1 MLADKLRKAVLQA
14 AIQGKLTEQ
23 LETDGNAADLV
34 AEIKK
39 EKDRLIKEKK
49 LKKQKPLPEITAEE
63 IPFEIP
69 DNWCWVRLNNICR
82 YMQRGKS
89 PKYSE
94 IKIYPVVAQKC
105 NQWNKFSLDLAR
117 FIEPKT
123 IESYNEER
131 FLLDDDILVNS
142 TGLGT
147 VGRVGQFKSDKQY
160 KIVVADSHV
169 TVIRPINKLVN
180 KSFIKYFLSSPCIQ
194 DNIEK
199 MCSGSTKQKELALST
214 LQNLLIPLPPI
225 NEQNRIVEK
234 IEEVFVKIEQ
244 LKANEEK
251 LALLQKNFPDKLK
264 KSLLQAAIQGKL
276 TEQLSTDDNVEDLL
290 AEIRKEK
297 EKLIKEKKIK
307 KQKPLPPITEE
318 EIPFE
323 IPSNWRWVRL
333 GEIGKIVGGG
343 TPKTDVLEYWVNG
356 NIPWITPADMKNIK
370 GKYIYHG
377 EKYITLLGLNKSSA
391 QLMPKNSIL
400 FSSRAPIGY
409 IAITKN
415 EVSTNQ
421 GFKSI
426 VPFNVSLTNYIYY
439 ALLALVDNIKKIGTG
454 TTFKEVSGSVVEK
467 IIIPLPP
474 IAEQKRI
481 VKQLDLLLNNVK
493 KLKI

>member
-14 AIQGKLTEQ
+14 AIQGKLTKQ
-23 LETDGNAADLV
+23 LPTDGNAADLV

-39 EKDRLIKEKK
+39 EKERLIKEKK
-49 LKKQKPLPEITAEE
+49 IKKQKPLPEITAEE

-69 DNWCWVRLNNICR
+69 DNWCWVRLGDIMIERGQKKPEEKFSYIDIGSINNKENKLGECKIL
-82 YMQRGKS
+82 S
-89 PKYSE
+89 PEKAPSRARKLVKIGDIIYSTVRPYLLNTCIIDRE
-94 IKIYPVVAQKC
+94 IKPIPIV
-105 NQWNKFSLDLAR
+105 
-117 FIEPKT
+117 
-123 IESYNEER
+123 
-131 FLLDDDILVNS
+131 S
-142 TGLGT
+142 TG
-147 VGRVGQFKSDKQY
+147 F
-160 KIVVADSHV
+160 A
-169 TVIRPINKLVN
+169 VISTDNIDVN
-180 KSFIKYFLSSPCIQ
+180 KYIFKVLLSPMFSDYANDRENSKGVAYPAIN
-194 DNIEK
+194 D
-199 MCSGSTKQKELALST
+199 TKLKLAIL
-214 LQNLLIPLPPI
+214 PFPPI
-225 NEQNRIVEK
+225 SEQRRIVEK
-234 IEEVFVKIEQ
+234 IEEVLNKLNK
-244 LKANEEK
+244 LKVNEEK
-251 LALLQKNFPDKLK
+251 LSLLQKNFPDKLK
-264 KSLLQAAIQGKL
+264 KSLLQAAIQGNL
-276 TEQLSTDDNVEDLL
+276 TEQLPTDGNVDDLL

-323 IPSNWRWVRL
+323 IPENWRWVRL

-377 EKYITLLGLNKSSA
+377 EKYITSLGLNKSSA

>member
-14 AIQGKLTEQ
+14 AIQGRLTKQ
-23 LETDGNAADLV
+23 LLTDGNAADLV

-39 EKDRLIKEKK
+39 EKERLIEEKK
-49 LKKQKPLPEITAEE
+49 IKKQKPLPEITAEE

-69 DNWCWVRLNNICR
+69 DNWCWVRLN
-82 YMQRGKS
+82 
-89 PKYSE
+89 
-94 IKIYPVVAQKC
+94 
-105 NQWNKFSLDLAR
+105 
-117 FIEPKT
+117 
-123 IESYNEER
+123 
-131 FLLDDDILVNS
+131 DI
-142 TGLGT
+142 G
-147 VGRVGQFKSDKQY
+147 
-160 KIVVADSHV
+160 IWEA
-169 TVIRPINKLVN
+169 
-180 KSFIKYFLSSPCIQ
+180 
-194 DNIEK
+194 
-199 MCSGSTKQKELALST
+199 GSTPSRTNSKYYLNGQIPWVKTGDLNDEFLMQVSENITELAIEETSIKLKPIGSVLIAMYGAT
-214 LQNLLIPLPPI
+214 IGKLAILGIEATTNQACCACIPFSGIYNKYLYYYLMSYRDNFKKMGAGGAQPNISREKIIKTLIPLPTLV
-225 NEQNRIVEK
+225 EQQRIVGK
-234 IEEVFVKIEQ
+234 IEEILNQIEQ
-244 LKANEEK
+244 LKINEEK
-251 LALLQKNFPDKLK
+251 LSLLQKNFPDKLK
-264 KSLLQAAIQGKL
+264 KSLLQVAIQGKL
-276 TEQLSTDDNVEDLL
+276 TEQLSTDDSVDDLL

-307 KQKPLPPITEE
+307 KQKFLPPITEE

-323 IPSNWRWVRL
+323 IPENWRWVRL

-343 TPKTDVLEYWVNG
+343 TPKTDVLEYWANG

-426 VPFNVSLTNYIYY
+426 VPFDVSLTNYIYY
-439 ALLALVDNIKKIGTG
+439 TLLALVDSIKKIGTG
-454 TTFKEVSGSVVEK
+454 TTFKEVSGSVVER

-474 IAEQKRI
+474 IREQRRI
-481 VKQLDLLLNNVK
+481 VEQLDRFLVNIK
-493 KLKI
+493 KLKL

>member
-69 DNWCWVRLNNICR
+69 DNWCWVRLGSVIELLSGRDLLKDDYSDIEEGVPYITGASNFVNDHIIINRWTEKPMCIALQNDILLTCKGTIGELAILDKER
-82 YMQRGKS
+82 AHIARQVMAIRAIKSDTKYFFYYIKSQIDKLKSLGKS
-89 PKYSE
+89 IIPGINRE
-94 IKIYPVVAQKC
+94 
-105 NQWNKFSLDLAR
+105 N
-117 FIEPKT
+117 
-123 IESYNEER
+123 
-131 FLLDDDILVNS
+131 ILW
-142 TGLGT
+142 
-147 VGRVGQFKSDKQY
+147 Y
-160 KIVVADSHV
+160 I
-169 TVIRPINKLVN
+169 
-180 KSFIKYFLSSPCIQ
+180 
-194 DNIEK
+194 
-199 MCSGSTKQKELALST
+199 M
-214 LQNLLIPLPPI
+214 PLPPLI
-225 NEQNRIVEK
+225 EQKRIVEIIEK
-234 IEEVFVKIEQ
+234 ILNQIEQ
-244 LKANEEK
+244 LKTNEEK
-251 LALLQKNFPDKLK
+251 LSLLQKNFPDKLK

-276 TEQLSTDDNVEDLL
+276 TEQLSTDDNVDDLL

-323 IPSNWRWVRL
+323 IPENWRWVRL

>member
-14 AIQGKLTEQ
+14 AIQGRLTKQ
-23 LETDGNAADLV
+23 LLTDGNAADLV

-39 EKDRLIKEKK
+39 EKERLIEEKK
-49 LKKQKPLPEITAEE
+49 IKKQKPLPEITAEE

-69 DNWCWVRLNNICR
+69 DNWCWVRLN
-82 YMQRGKS
+82 
-89 PKYSE
+89 
-94 IKIYPVVAQKC
+94 
-105 NQWNKFSLDLAR
+105 
-117 FIEPKT
+117 
-123 IESYNEER
+123 
-131 FLLDDDILVNS
+131 DI
-142 TGLGT
+142 G
-147 VGRVGQFKSDKQY
+147 
-160 KIVVADSHV
+160 IWEA
-169 TVIRPINKLVN
+169 
-180 KSFIKYFLSSPCIQ
+180 
-194 DNIEK
+194 
-199 MCSGSTKQKELALST
+199 GSTPSRTNSKYYLNGQIPWVKTGDLNDEFLMQVSENITELAIEETSIKLKPIGSVLIAMYGAT
-214 LQNLLIPLPPI
+214 IGKLAILGIEATTNQACCACIPFSGIYNKYLYYYLMSYRDNFKKMGAGGAQPNISREKIIKTLIPLPTLV
-225 NEQNRIVEK
+225 EQQRIVGK
-234 IEEVFVKIEQ
+234 IEEILNQIEQ
-244 LKANEEK
+244 LKINEEK
-251 LALLQKNFPDKLK
+251 LSLLQKNFPDKLK
-264 KSLLQAAIQGKL
+264 KSLLQVAIQGKL
-276 TEQLSTDDNVEDLL
+276 TEQLSTDDSVDDLL

-297 EKLIKEKKIK
+297 EKLIKENKIK
-307 KQKPLPPITEE
+307 KQKFLPPITEE

-323 IPSNWRWVRL
+323 IPENWRWVRL

-343 TPKTDVLEYWVNG
+343 TPKTDVLEYWANG

-439 ALLALVDNIKKIGTG
+439 TLLALVDSIKKIGTG
-454 TTFKEVSGSVVEK
+454 TTFKEVSGSVVER

-474 IAEQKRI
+474 IREQRRI
-481 VKQLDLLLNNVK
+481 VEQLDRFLVNIK
-493 KLKI
+493 KLKL